1 MLDRGKIELRSTF
14 LLLRLGNLNNAYS
27 FSKDLNLNF
36 KNDPTINNSIDLNSN
51 SSTGD
56 SPQNSV
62 ISPSGSPNVNQP
74 NDQVNNS
81 K

>member
-1 MLDRGKIELRSTF
+1 MEILSWFFEIIVKKY
-14 LLLRLGNLNNAYS
+14 LNNILNINIS
-27 FSKDLNLNF
+27 SKNLNLNF
-36 KNDPTINNSIDLNSN
+36 KNDPSINNSIDLNSN

-62 ISPSGSPNVNQP
+62 ISPTGSPNVNQP
-74 NDQVNNS
+74 NDQV